1 VGKTDAAE
9 LLSINGREVRVTH
22 PDKPYFSK
30 QTKLS
35 KIDIVRYYLAVAPGA
50 LAGIADR
57 PIVLKRFVDGAGGE
71 AFYQK
76 RAPTER
82 PGWLRTVT
90 LSFPSGRT
98 AEEMVVDD
106 AAGLAWIVN
115 LGCLELHP
123 HPVRTGDLEHPD
135 ELRVDLDPGPGVSW
149 AGVRSVALEVK
160 ALLEEVGLQGWPK
173 TSGSRGMHVIVRIE
187 PRWTFNEV
195 RRAALALSRAVER
208 RAPALASSKWWKE
221 ERHGVFLDY
230 NQNAKDR
237 TTCSAYSVRP
247 LPDARVST
255 PLYWHEVPDC
265 DPADFTVL
273 TIPKRFAE
281 IGDPHAGIDAAP
293 GSLERLLELASRDE
307 AAGLGDAPWPPHFR
321 KMEGEAPRVAP
332 SRAKAAAKQPRTKMP
347 LVVVAN
353 SPDKTA
359 ALAGLE
365 RWKTRHE
372 QAAAFL
378 AVDDVLVDTM
388 RGRSSTWTRI
398 RVNLRHVPE
407 ALRPAQATPDPDDD
421 PRRFSSVKLAHT
433 PTCCSAPEWSKRPSS
448 SDPTAVPSPFLCHR
462 KPATTQSQSRSCFT
476 LSITRLSGS

>member
-1 VGKTDAAE
+1 VGKKGAIE
-9 LLSINGREVRVTH
+9 LLSIEGREVRVTH

-35 KIDIVRYYLAVAPGA
+35 KLAILRYYLSVTAGA
-50 LAGIADR
+50 LAGIQDR
-57 PIVLKRFVDGAGGE
+57 PLVLKRFVNGAEGE

-76 RAPTER
+76 RAPSKR
-82 PGWLRTVT
+82 PPWLRTVT
-90 LSFPSGRT
+90 LAFPSGRT
-98 AEEMVVDD
+98 AEEVVVDN
-106 AAGLAWIVN
+106 AAGLAWIIN

-123 HPVRTGDLEHPD
+123 HPVRSGDLDHPD

-149 AGVRSVALEVK
+149 ADVRTVALEVK
-160 ALLEEVGLQGWPK
+160 ALLEEMGLCGWPK
-173 TSGSRGMHVIVRIE
+173 TSGSRGMHVNVRIE
-187 PRWTFNEV
+187 PRWTFAEV

-255 PLYWHEVPDC
+255 PLHWHEVSDC
-265 DPADFTVL
+265 EPGDFTVL
-273 TIPKRFAE
+273 TIPKRFAQF
-281 IGDPHAGIDAAP
+281 GDPHSGIDAAP
-293 GSLERLLELASRDE
+293 GSLERLLELAAKDE
-307 AAGLGDAPWPPHFR
+307 AAGLADAPWPPHFR

-332 SRAKAAAKQPRTKMP
+332 SRAKATAHKPRTKMP

-353 SPDKTA
+353 SPNRDA
-359 ALAGLE
+359 ALVGLE
-365 RWKTRHE
+365 RWKSKHT
-372 QAAAFL
+372 QAARLL
-378 AVDDVLVDTM
+378 AVDDVLVDSM

-407 ALRPAQATPDPDDD
+407 VLRPPQETPDPDDD
-421 PRRFSSVKLAHT
+421 PTR
-433 PTCCSAPEWSKRPSS
+433 EWRTKRASKE
-448 SDPTAVPSPFLCHR
+448 DA
-462 KPATTQSQSRSCFT
+462 
-476 LSITRLSGS
+476 